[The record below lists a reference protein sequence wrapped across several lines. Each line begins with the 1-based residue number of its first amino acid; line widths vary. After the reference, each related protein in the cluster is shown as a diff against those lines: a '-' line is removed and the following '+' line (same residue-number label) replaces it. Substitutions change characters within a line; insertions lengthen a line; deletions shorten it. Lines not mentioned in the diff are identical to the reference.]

1 MKKPYICDMAK
12 SRRYIFNPQT
22 LEYES
27 AKGTKKTRIVSRLW
41 RIGVCLGISTIFWVF
56 YTLVLGLEL
65 PKTAWLR
72 QANDGWSA
80 KVDIIDR
87 NIDNYDGTLAILRLR
102 DDNVYRSLFGMNP
115 ISSEVREAGF
125 GGVDRYS
132 YLDGQEY
139 GIQMKNTLT
148 RLDVLKK
155 KASVQSKSYDEV
167 YVNAERAGE
176 MASCVPTI
184 SPIVPDRKI
193 YHISSGFGQRTD
205 PIIGQT
211 RYHSGVD
218 FALPSGSPVYATGAG
233 RVFSVSHSRSGYGNE
248 VVIDHGYGYKTRY
261 SHLSSIIVSEGQTVE
276 RGDFIAKSG
285 NSGRSTGPH
294 LHYEVIYMGRTVN
307 PMNHLDMNIPV
318 GEYNSMVKGIDGK
331 FLSSSNAAR

>member
-1 MKKPYICDMAK
+1 MAK
-12 SRRYIFNPQT
+12 PGQYKFNPET
-22 LEYES
+22 LEYEKPTRS
-27 AKGTKKTRIVSRLW
+27 KKEKFIGYTW
-41 RIGVCLGISTIFWVF
+41 RISVCVGASALFWLC
-56 YTLVLGLEL
+56 YTLVFGFEL
-65 PKTAWLR
+65 PKTAHLR
-72 QANDGWSA
+72 NVNNGWSA

-87 NIDNYDGTLAILRLR
+87 NIEQYDEALAMLRLR

-132 YLDGQEY
+132 YLEGSEY
-139 GIQMKNTLT
+139 SEHIKGTLM

-184 SPIVPDRKI
+184 SPIVPDRKV
-193 YHISSGFGQRTD
+193 YHISSGYGRRTD
-205 PIIGQT
+205 PFLGQIRT
-211 RYHSGVD
+211 HSGVD

-233 RVFSVSHSRSGYGNE
+233 RVYKVTHSRSGYGNE

-261 SHLSSIIVSEGQTVE
+261 SHLSSILVSEGQTVE
-276 RGDFIAKSG
+276 RGDYIAKTGS
-285 NSGRSTGPH
+285 SGRSTGPH

-307 PMNHLDMNIPV
+307 PMNHLDLNIPV
-318 GEYNSMVKGIDGK
+318 SEYYSMVKDLDGK
-331 FLSSSNAAR
+331 PLSSTVK